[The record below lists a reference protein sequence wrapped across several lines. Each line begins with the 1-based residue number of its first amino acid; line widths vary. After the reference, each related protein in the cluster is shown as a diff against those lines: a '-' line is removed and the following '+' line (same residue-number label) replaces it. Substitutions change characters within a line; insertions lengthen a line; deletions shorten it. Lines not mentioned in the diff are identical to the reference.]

1 MHTKMKGEGIRR
13 LFVEQIVPTME
24 NHGFTFWKARNAF
37 VYEDREWKNEC
48 ILRFTNWENDQ
59 LSLRT
64 EYFVTSKRISQLYRE
79 AILEKDCM
87 PTCGVLDVGWAYKF
101 LGVPLDDRPW
111 FEMNI
116 AKLDS
121 IVQKWI
127 VEFESVGLSFF
138 KEMNDYEKLA
148 KALDIFNVSGW
159 APLSVW
165 TGERILH
172 GICLYYLNTRDKCKT
187 LELFDLYRQKVSEME
202 FPSIKDQF
210 ERLERYIRDLPDL
223 EPVSRKNKDKG
234 SIIK

>member
-1 MHTKMKGEGIRR
+1 MLLLICNRELMFILSEKHRQDNAPQGCTTILIGIMSTELTRI
-13 LFVEQIVPTME
+13 VCQI
-24 NHGFTFWKARNAF
+24 
-37 VYEDREWKNEC
+37 
-48 ILRFTNWENDQ
+48 L
-59 LSLRT
+59 
-64 EYFVTSKRISQLYRE
+64 
-79 AILEKDCM
+79 
-87 PTCGVLDVGWAYKF
+87 
-101 LGVPLDDRPW
+101 
-111 FEMNI
+111 
-116 AKLDS
+116 
-121 IVQKWI
+121 
-127 VEFESVGLSFF
+127 
-138 KEMNDYEKLA
+138 
-148 KALDIFNVSGW
+148 LDIFNVSGW